1 MYIVEFL
8 QSRRIWFQALL
19 HQPASSSTKRA
30 HSVHVT
36 GGKVAK
42 AVLVR
47 TGDRFVVV
55 VLPSTARIELDR
67 LGALLAVP
75 SCEVRL
81 ATPDELVSAFTDCEP
96 GVVPPFGRL
105 YGLHTILDA
114 SLADVDEIVF
124 GGNTR
129 HEGLRM
135 RSGDYVAIEEPRIG
149 SVTVPI
155 ACRRARHLRSH
166 PGRRAG

>member
-8 QSRRIWFQALL
+8 QTHRIWFQPLL

-36 GGKVAK
+36 GSKVAK
-42 AVLVR
+42 AVLVHA
-47 TGDRFVVV
+47 GDRFVLVV
-55 VLPSTARIELDR
+55 VPSTARIELDR
-67 LGALLAVP
+67 LSALLAVP

-81 ATPDELVSAFTDCEP
+81 ATPDELVSTFPECEP

-105 YGLHTILDA
+105 YGLDTIFDS

-135 RSGDYVAIEEPRIG
+135 RSRDYVAIEQPRIG

-155 ACRRARHLRSH
+155 ACRQPRHLRSH

>member
-1 MYIVEFL
+1 MYIIDFL
-8 QSRRIWFQALL
+8 QSRRIWFQPLL

-36 GGKVAK
+36 GTKVAK

-47 TGDRFVVV
+47 VSYRFMLVVV
-55 VLPSTARIELDR
+55 PSTGRIDIDR
-67 LGALLAVP
+67 LSALLAVP
-75 SCEVRL
+75 SSEVRL
-81 ATPDELVSAFTDCEP
+81 ATPDEVVTTFTDCEP

-105 YGLHTILDA
+105 YGLETIFDS

-135 RSGDYVAIEEPRIG
+135 RSSDYVAIEEPRIG
-149 SVTVPI
+149 AVTVPI
-155 ACRRARHLRSH
+155 ATRRPKHFRSRQ
-166 PGRRAG
+166 GRRAG